1 MCDQLVTVRE
11 DGGVGMTAGVRVRT
25 APRRLPAVLV
35 TPLLRWLAINHAV
48 APGEPWRRTCPGCG
62 AAIGLDGALL
72 PRARCGTCRSRVGPL
87 PWSVEVLVLLAVG
100 VGLLA
105 VPLPVVPAFAWW
117 AALAVP
123 LVLVDLAVHRLP
135 DRLTLP
141 AAAGVVVLLG
151 AAAVLDGE
159 ADRWLRSLL
168 AGAAVALFFATT
180 TFVLGRR
187 GFGLGDAKLA
197 LSCAALLG
205 WFGWGAVLLGLMAGL
220 LASAL
225 VSIVLLLAGKVRWT
239 SHLPFGPFL
248 VAGTVIG
255 LIVVGPLS

>member
-1 MCDQLVTVRE
+1 
-11 DGGVGMTAGVRVRT
+11 MTTGVRVRT

-35 TPLLRWLAINHAV
+35 TPLLRWLAINHTV

-62 AAIGLDGALL
+62 AAIGFGGALL
-72 PRARCGTCRSRVGPL
+72 PQARCGGCAARVGPP
-87 PWSVEVLVLLAVG
+87 PWSVEVLALLA
-100 VGLLA
+100 LLA
-105 VPLPVVPAFAWW
+105 LVAFAGGRPVVSLPVVAAFAWW
-117 AALAVP
+117 AALAIP

-141 AAAGVVVLLG
+141 AAAGVAVLLG
-151 AAAVLDGE
+151 AAALVDGA
-159 ADRWLRSLL
+159 ADRWVRSLL
-168 AGAAVALFFATT
+168 AGAGVALFFATT
-180 TFVLGRR
+180 TLVLGRR

-220 LASAL
+220 LLSAL

-239 SHLPFGPFL
+239 SSLPFGPFL
-248 VAGTVIG
+248 VAGTVLG
-255 LIVVGPLS
+255 LFVVVPLS

>member
-1 MCDQLVTVRE
+1 
-11 DGGVGMTAGVRVRT
+11 MTTGVRVRT

-35 TPLLRWLAINHAV
+35 TPLLRWLAVNHAV
-48 APGEPWRRTCPGCG
+48 PPGEPWCRSCTACG
-62 AAIGLDGALL
+62 ADLGVDLR
-72 PRARCGTCRSRVGPL
+72 PRARCAGCGGRIGPL
-87 PWSVEVLVLLAVG
+87 PWSVEVLVVLAAGVG
-100 VGLLA
+100 VLA
-105 VPLPVVPAFAWW
+105 VPLPVVAAYAWW
-117 AALAVP
+117 AALAIP

-141 AAAGVVVLLG
+141 AAAGVTVLLG
-151 AAAVLDGE
+151 VAAAFDGA
-159 ADRWLRSLL
+159 ADRWWRSLA
-168 AGAAVALFFATT
+168 AGAAVGLFFATT
-180 TFVLGRR
+180 TVLLGRR

-220 LASAL
+220 LLSAL
-225 VSIVLLLAGKVRWT
+225 VSIALLVAGKVRWT

>member
-1 MCDQLVTVRE
+1 
-11 DGGVGMTAGVRVRT
+11 MTAGLRVRT
-25 APRRLPAVLV
+25 APRWLPAVLV
-35 TPLLRWLAINHAV
+35 TPVLRWLAVRHAV
-48 APGEPWRRTCPGCG
+48 PPGSPWRGACPSCGAVAGPAGPSGRCGGCG
-62 AAIGLDGALL
+62 ARL
-72 PRARCGTCRSRVGPL
+72 GP
-87 PWSVEVLVLLAVG
+87 PAFTVEVLAVLALV
-100 VGLLA
+100 VGLL
-105 VPLPVVPAFAWW
+105 VVPSAVLAAYLWW

-141 AAAGVVVLLG
+141 AAGGVLLLLG
-151 AAAVLDGE
+151 VFGGGFFGGE
-159 ADRWLRSLL
+159 FDRWWRAVL
-168 AGAAVALFFATT
+168 AGALVGLFFAATT
-180 TFVLGRR
+180 LLLGRR

-225 VSIVLLLAGKVRWT
+225 VSIALLVAGRVRWS

-248 VAGTVIG
+248 VFGTLMG
-255 LIVVGPLS
+255 LILVGPGS